1 MIVPFNVGEISVS
14 ITADNSPF
22 MRALNET
29 HQAGG
34 NWATQMG
41 NKMQNVGGQMRTLGS
56 TASMYLTAPI
66 LGVGVASGKM
76 FMDFEKSM
84 SEVTGLVGVSKEQV
98 SQWSDELL
106 KLGPALGKTPQELA
120 DALYF
125 ITSAGLRGAEAMEV
139 LEMSAKASAAGLG
152 ETKVIADLVTS
163 AMNAYGSENI
173 SAAQATDILVGAV
186 REGKAEAADMAASM
200 GQVLPISSAMG
211 VEFWEVAAAAAAM
224 TRTGTDA
231 ATANMQLK
239 NIMMGLLKPSEQANK
254 ALETM
259 GTSAGELRQK
269 IKDDGLLSTL
279 MHLKDLT
286 NEYGEDIMAQVFPNI
301 RSLLG
306 VLDLMG
312 ENIGDNIEL
321 FGRMEDTTGL
331 LEKAFESAAET
342 ARFKWNQAIAES
354 QASLITLGDA
364 VMSAAIPVM
373 QELVGVIKSLTEWF
387 KGLDEEQQ
395 QNIIRWAGITA
406 AIGPV
411 LIISG
416 TLISSL
422 GTLLKLFGGLGSALI
437 HLPGMFTKTA
447 ASMATISTAASG
459 MAAAAGAATTLT
471 TAATS
476 GLVDQYGRAISSSG
490 AFTGATLTTK
500 AAMGGLGTKLTA
512 MAAAGGPILGIAAAL
527 GIGAVYWSEYTKAM
541 ARDYRTFEQVASDVL
556 NSMNSQ
562 FLSGYA
568 SMIDAQESAQTAML
582 ESQIAFL
589 EAKEALTEE
598 EAQQLADLRATML
611 VVEEEAAEK
620 RKAIMLIREK
630 ELGDAIKDETIKSQD
645 EIVSLFNE
653 HKQQQID
660 DLAKWQ
666 AEERQKVIDHHA
678 AMGTVGTEA
687 FWEDNARVDREHAE
701 RLALINAQLGEILAE
716 YETELAKI
724 GLVYD
729 EELGKLIPI
738 QDKWHAEL
746 ASKLTSDM
754 AEMKTQYGV
763 LSRANV
769 AEYRRGIE
777 DETPATEA
785 AARNTGTRSRT
796 ALKEGSA
803 DTYSLGVSFSS
814 GFEGGIASKANDLVN
829 TAVKLVSDAY
839 NAAKNWLESR
849 SPSQK
854 TWRLGEDWG
863 AGLAGGINAS
873 ENLVRSA
880 SEGIASKAV
889 QPLIGVGQQISDMVN
904 SWRDIPSNSSGS
916 SSGNWFELDFGKKS
930 STGNWW
936 NLQFEKGGIVPGPI
950 GAPQLAMVHGGET
963 ILPTHKTGSL
973 AQNINNNFSLEGLF
987 AGATINMGSDQDA
1000 KALAREIYR
1009 LADTQARSEG
1019 VML

>member
-1 MIVPFNVGEISVS
+1 
-14 ITADNSPF
+14 
-22 MRALNET
+22 
-29 HQAGG
+29 
-34 NWATQMG
+34 
-41 NKMQNVGGQMRTLGS
+41 
-56 TASMYLTAPI
+56 
-66 LGVGVASGKM
+66 
-76 FMDFEKSM
+76 
-84 SEVTGLVGVSKEQV
+84 
-98 SQWSDELL
+98 
-106 KLGPALGKTPQELA
+106 
-120 DALYF
+120 
-125 ITSAGLRGAEAMEV
+125 
-139 LEMSAKASAAGLG
+139 
-152 ETKVIADLVTS
+152 
-163 AMNAYGSENI
+163 
-173 SAAQATDILVGAV
+173 
-186 REGKAEAADMAASM
+186 MAASM
-200 GQVLPISSAMG
+200 GQVLPIASAMG

-254 ALETM
+254 ALESM

-269 IKDDGLLSTL
+269 IKDDGLLATL

-301 RSLLG
+301 RSLIG

-312 ENIGDNIEL
+312 ENVEDNIEL

-342 ARFKWNQAIAES
+342 TRFKWNQAIAES

-422 GTLLKLFGGLGSALI
+422 GTLLKLFGGLGSAL
-437 HLPGMFTKTA
+437 FATKSVFAGTA
-447 ASMATISTAASG
+447 
-459 MAAAAGAATTLT
+459 AATTLA

-476 GLVDQYGRAISSSG
+476 GLVDQYGRAISSSA
-490 AFTGATLTTK
+490 AFTGTTVTTK
-500 AAMGGLGTKLTA
+500 AAMGGLGTKLTTL
-512 MAAAGGPILGIAAAL
+512 AAASGPILGIAAAL
-527 GIGAVYWSEYTKAM
+527 GITAAYWSEYVKAM
-541 ARDYRTFEQVASDVL
+541 SYDYRTFEQVASDVF
-556 NSMNSQ
+556 NNVSNQ
-562 FLSGYA
+562 FLTGYA
-568 SMIDAQESAQTAML
+568 SMIDAQESAQKAML

-589 EAKEALTEE
+589 EEKEALTEE
-598 EAQQLADLRATML
+598 EAQQLADLRATLL

-620 RKAIMLIREK
+620 RKAVMLIKEK

-645 EIVSLFNE
+645 EIISLFNE
-653 HKQQQID
+653 NKQLLMD
-660 DLAKWQ
+660 DLAEWQ
-666 AEERQKVIDHHA
+666 AEELQKIIDHHA

-687 FWEDNARVDREHAE
+687 FYEDIARLEGEHGE
-701 RLALINAQLGEILAE
+701 KLALINAQLGEILAE
-716 YETELAKI
+716 HTEALAAI

-738 QDKWHAEL
+738 QEKHHREL
-746 ASKLTSDM
+746 GSKLQTDM

-769 AEYRRGIE
+769 AEYRRGIQ
-777 DETPATEA
+777 DETPATET
-785 AARNTGTRSRT
+785 AARNMGTRSRT

-814 GFEGGIASKANDLVN
+814 GFESGIASKASDLVN
-829 TAVKLVSDAY
+829 AAVKLVSDAY

-873 ENLVRSA
+873 ESLVRNTA
-880 SEGIASKAV
+880 EGIASAAV
-889 QPLIGVGQQISDMVN
+889 QPLVGVGQQISDMVN
-904 SWRDIPSNSSGS
+904 SWWDIPSNSSGS
-916 SSGNWFELDFGKKS
+916 SSGNWWELDFGKKS

-936 NLQFEKGGIVPGPI
+936 NLEFDRGGIVPGPI

-973 AQNINNNFSLEGLF
+973 AQSVSFNLEGLF
-987 AGATINMGSDQDA
+987 AGAHISIGSDQDA